1 MLGDCGGEGKGL
13 GLNTDELGGRA
24 LPDQVD
30 VALHRLRSHF
40 GQRHAQRGNHVRV
53 RRAQV
58 AQRAAEYLDA
68 VAVAGHHGDGVVGYG
83 GVGTRECFEHDTQ
96 VVGQLIRE
104 LLDAERGQLLAKRQD
119 SGTGLGPSNLTPE
132 VSLERISTRLHGVE
146 TNILIEGLAHSER
159 AGLCRGVVGLTSRE
173 PGGSLI
179 VNAPSSRGG
188 IRDTLTVILRL
199 WPSLTEWVS

>member
-1 MLGDCGGEGKGL
+1 MQ
-13 GLNTDELGGRA
+13 
-24 LPDQVD
+24 PQ
-30 VALHRLRSHF
+30 
-40 GQRHAQRGNHVRV
+40 QV
-53 RRAQV
+53 RRKYAPMTAPTARIIV
-58 AQRAAEYLDA
+58 VSDRIHSGEREDSSTPAA
-68 VAVAGHHGDGVVGYG
+68 
-83 GVGTRECFEHDTQ
+83 RS
-96 VVGQLIRE
+96 
-104 LLDAERGQLLAKRQD
+104 LLDAAGFETTGSTVVPEGEAGVAGALDEALAAGA
-119 SGTGLGPSNLTPE
+119 SLVLTCGGTGLGPSNLTPE